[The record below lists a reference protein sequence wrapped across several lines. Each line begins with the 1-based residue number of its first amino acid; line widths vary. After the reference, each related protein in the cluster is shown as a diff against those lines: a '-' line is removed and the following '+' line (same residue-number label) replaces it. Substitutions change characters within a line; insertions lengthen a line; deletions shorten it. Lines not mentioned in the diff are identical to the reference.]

1 MLGSLGIEKLLI
13 LAIVGL
19 VVVGPERLPKLA
31 ADAGRL
37 LRQLREMA
45 NGALKDVKDE
55 MGGDLD
61 LGVDLSVVR
70 ELTNLHP
77 RTLIERHLLAE
88 PAPARV
94 TGVRGSGP
102 IRPSPAPGVAPGG
115 SLPNGLVAPTPA
127 LPAAGPDGLAGGGPA
142 SALAAT
148 PLATPFDPDAT

>member
-19 VVVGPERLPKLA
+19 VVVGPDRLPKLA

-77 RTLIERHLLAE
+77 RTLIERHLLAD
-88 PAPARV
+88 PVPTRS
-94 TGVRGSGP
+94 TGVRPAAP
-102 IRPSPAPGVAPGG
+102 ITS
-115 SLPNGLVAPTPA
+115 S
-127 LPAAGPDGLAGGGPA
+127 PAAGPAPLGNPPAGFAASTSELFPAVPDAPA
-142 SALAAT
+142 SGLSASAAAAVT
-148 PLATPFDPDAT
+148 AATPFDPDAT